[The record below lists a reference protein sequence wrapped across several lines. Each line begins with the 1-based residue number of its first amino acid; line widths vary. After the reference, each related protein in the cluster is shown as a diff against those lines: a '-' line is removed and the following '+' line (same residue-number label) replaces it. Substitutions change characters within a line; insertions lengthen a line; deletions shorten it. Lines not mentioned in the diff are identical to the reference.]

1 MSARTSMSV
10 VLTLGCWM
18 AWLVLPAA
26 AQVDRQPLPAN
37 PEGTIEDLG
46 PDAVKIATTGGQFWM
61 VRIPRGVE
69 VLVTG
74 SAHPDFL
81 KPGLCIKFT
90 ADVTV
95 RRKTAKAESK
105 IEKLTIFTP
114 TEQEFLGAFP
124 VGGFG
129 QDQGP
134 DATNPEGDKKK
145 GGEAQVSRYEIR
157 GRITGMKNGKLAV
170 AFNTGSIEIEL
181 ADNPE
186 IDLST
191 SDYRLAKKGD
201 KISCQG
207 FQIAENVVQATS
219 VDIALAEPLGGEQKT
234 ARHTRTPRN
243 GDDADS
249 PGEQKKPSAEG
260 KDVSEELARL
270 LTPKPDAPKVEESFR
285 IEGDPTEF
293 RPSVP
298 GPALTL
304 QKRFGK
310 PEKGIS
316 QGHPRRRWQGT
327 GGAVADLD
335 LGHGPSGR
343 RLVQS
348 SLLRRWS
355 RRRAHAERADQPGR
369 VVSAGGATQGVAPGK
384 SGVSLEP
391 PRGC

>member
-1 MSARTSMSV
+1 MSTRTSMSV

-18 AWLVLPAA
+18 AWLLLPAA

-37 PEGTIEDLG
+37 PEGTIEDIG
-46 PDAVKIATTGGQFWM
+46 PDGVKIATTGGQFWM

-95 RRKTAKAESK
+95 RRKTAKANDK

-134 DATNPEGDKKK
+134 DAANPEGDKKK
-145 GGEAQVSRYEIR
+145 GGEAHVSRYEIR

-234 ARHTRTPRN
+234 ARHARTPRK

-249 PGEQKKPSAEG
+249 PGEPEETPAEG
-260 KDVSEELARL
+260 KDVSEELVAIAHPQAGCPEGGGVLPDRGRSDRVSAFGPGARRHPAKTL
-270 LTPKPDAPKVEESFR
+270 RQAG
-285 IEGDPTEF
+285 EGN
-293 RPSVP
+293 R
-298 GPALTL
+298 
-304 QKRFGK
+304 
-310 PEKGIS
+310 
-316 QGHPRRRWQGT
+316 QGHPRRGGQGEA
-327 GGAVADLD
+327 GPMADLD
-335 LGHGPSGR
+335 LGHGQSGR
-343 RLVQS
+343 RLVQELA
-348 SLLRRWS
+348 SLPPVP
-355 RRRAHAERADQPGR
+355 RRAQAGRAGHPGR
-369 VVSAGGATQGVAPGK
+369 AV
-384 SGVSLEP
+384 
-391 PRGC
+391 